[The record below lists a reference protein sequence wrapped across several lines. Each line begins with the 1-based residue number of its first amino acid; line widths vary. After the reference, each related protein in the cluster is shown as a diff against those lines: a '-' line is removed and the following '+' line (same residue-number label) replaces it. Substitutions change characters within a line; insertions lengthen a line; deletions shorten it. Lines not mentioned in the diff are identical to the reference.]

1 MKHPQLRR
9 ARKVGEA
16 VFRGANSVHTFE
28 VFPLTTDIRDS
39 AAVFIISRRITD
51 RSKTGHHRAVCVGEA
66 DSIVSEI
73 KRHKRA
79 KCVKIHEANA
89 ICVLRENDRSAR
101 SQVIDDLVAARSF
114 DCVRNVS
121 KSVSKPAIRSAK
133 PNTSPNLSRKPE
145 IKVLGK
151 PVSKGKVKTSE
162 PKVASNA
169 KASDSGST
177 KRLVEVKRRP
187 GVKKAAKGRSEVS
200 KSPATAESVGIKRPA
215 ANATKRASRKVKVK
229 TAGNPRNNAKRAA

>member
-16 VFRGANSVHTFE
+16 VFRGVNSVHTFE

-114 DCVRNVS
+114 ACIRNVS
-121 KSVSKPAIRSAK
+121 KLISKPTSKSAIKSHKVAAAERGTPKSTKPVNAKQKIRSTNASAAK
-133 PNTSPNLSRKPE
+133 PKTIKPAE
-145 IKVLGK
+145 
-151 PVSKGKVKTSE
+151 PV
-162 PKVASNA
+162 
-169 KASDSGST
+169 
-177 KRLVEVKRRP
+177 
-187 GVKKAAKGRSEVS
+187 
-200 KSPATAESVGIKRPA
+200 SPATAKRKVGKAKKESSSTPRPINKTAANVVKIVDRRKKKAKVSVKSVGRQKA
-215 ANATKRASRKVKVK
+215 A
-229 TAGNPRNNAKRAA
+229 